1 MMLLQPNDRNAVPAA
16 ELAMDILIARPLTRA
31 KVDNEMANSVY
42 LSCKFQLL
50 AAPENDHC

>member
-1 MMLLQPNDRNAVPAA
+1 MMVLQPNDRNAVPGA
-16 ELAMDILIARPLTRA
+16 ELAVEILIARPLTRA
-31 KVDNEMANSVY
+31 KVDNEMENSEY